1 MHGYGY
7 ASTMCIGNLRSGTES
22 LSVYIRDRKPE
33 SLKKM
38 AHYYGIILTFAIG
51 AGIGGICS
59 IHIGMK
65 AIWGSSVL
73 LILACMMMVQ
83 EKR

>member
-1 MHGYGY
+1 
-7 ASTMCIGNLRSGTES
+7 
-22 LSVYIRDRKPE
+22 
-33 SLKKM
+33 M